1 MATKQVSLRVGQ
13 QTLDNLRYLGIL
25 MRQSDA
31 QIVTEWI
38 NTLADTIRIMA
49 DQANPALVADPQY
62 LKNGGTI
69 LSLEEQ
75 QAVQT
80 IQRCLRD
87 LRIPGAQ

>member
-49 DQANPALVADPQY
+49 DQA
-62 LKNGGTI
+62 KNGGTI

>member
-49 DQANPALVADPQY
+49 DQANPALGAAPY
-62 LKNGGTI
+62 GSS
-69 LSLEEQ
+69 LSKFLS
-75 QAVQT
+75 
-80 IQRCLRD
+80 
-87 LRIPGAQ
+87 AQGFVP